1 MIELSVGVFVGLIVL
16 SVIGALFLV
25 AIVLGLLI
33 GAVMR
38 RGKRD
43 EERARLDQMHRD
55 TGLK

>member
-1 MIELSVGVFVGLIVL
+1 MIELSVGTFVGLIVL

-25 AIVLGLLI
+25 AVVVGFLI
-33 GAVMR
+33 GQAVA

-43 EERARLDQMHRD
+43 EERARLDQLHRE

>member
-1 MIELSVGVFVGLIVL
+1 MIELPVHVFVGLIAL

-25 AIVLGLLI
+25 AIVVGLLI
-33 GAVMR
+33 GAAVA

-43 EERARLDQMHRD
+43 EERARLDRLHRD

>member
-25 AIVLGLLI
+25 AVVVGFLI
-33 GAVMR
+33 GQAVA

-43 EERARLDQMHRD
+43 EERARLDQLHRE